1 MFFTGDAGTGKSYVL
16 RLIVSAL
23 KKKFGSQ
30 KVFVTASTGIAA
42 CNISG
47 TTLHSFAG
55 IGSAIGALR
64 RRCRRRIGDEV
75 RASHPAEQKGEATLA
90 DVRSADRG
98 RSSLFLSFTQRS
110 RCWTA
115 VSSRS

>member
-55 IGSAIGALR
+55 IAIGALR

-90 DVRSADRG
+90 DVRGADRG